1 MSLSMKR
8 NWYLIVIAILFLW
21 ILCYFGSKR
30 VISIN
35 IGEKWNVTTWLFD
48 IDNTIDLFDS
58 TQVHEINILMSAE
71 KYQSMIDSYSETSE
85 KERFKTDIII
95 DWITVNDV
103 WVRLKWNST
112 LRWWGW
118 KWWMMNDGWWMMK
131 KFKNGEWMPDLP
143 RMDWDWPNEFDMPQ
157 DFWSWKFPDF
167 SFDLNSQNLPLLI
180 KFDKFVN
187 QTYQWHEMLSIRLWG
202 GMWRSQSSWQTFLE
216 EPYSY
221 ELYQEMWLPS
231 PDTSYWVVSIA
242 WKTWVLYELSE
253 LPEDSYFIQKWFGD
267 DNWVLYKA
275 WNFVNFEYIS
285 EDPLDYTDSFTQKTR
300 VNDYDL
306 ALLIKLLKFVTQSSD
321 EEFEEKINDYIDVES
336 VLTLLAIDN
345 FVWNNDSFGWMWS
358 NYYLYYHLWEQ
369 KFYMLTWDQNLAL
382 GGMWWMW
389 IWINN
394 EKITMNNDEQN
405 NFSWSEK
412 WFLKEI
418 SLWTESEEYKSG
430 DIKIQNENNFK
441 HNFKWDFNWDFWW
454 KNWWFGRN
462 ANNLLKTRL
471 LAIEKYSKMHDEIL
485 ENVKN
490 IALNT
495 QFSDNFFDTWTTAL
509 LKYNESNHII
519 DESIYLDN
527 VENIKLRLK

>member
-1 MSLSMKR
+1 M
-8 NWYLIVIAILFLW
+8 
-21 ILCYFGSKR
+21 
-30 VISIN
+30 
-35 IGEKWNVTTWLFD
+35 
-48 IDNTIDLFDS
+48 
-58 TQVHEINILMSAE
+58 
-71 KYQSMIDSYSETSE
+71 
-85 KERFKTDIII
+85 
-95 DWITVNDV
+95 
-103 WVRLKWNST
+103 
-112 LRWWGW
+112 
-118 KWWMMNDGWWMMK
+118 
-131 KFKNGEWMPDLP
+131 
-143 RMDWDWPNEFDMPQ
+143 
-157 DFWSWKFPDF
+157 
-167 SFDLNSQNLPLLI
+167 
-180 KFDKFVN
+180 
-187 QTYQWHEMLSIRLWG
+187 
-202 GMWRSQSSWQTFLE
+202 
-216 EPYSY
+216 
-221 ELYQEMWLPS
+221 
-231 PDTSYWVVSIA
+231 
-242 WKTWVLYELSE
+242 YELSE
-253 LPEDSYFIQKWFGD
+253 LPEDSFYIKKWFDD

-275 WNFVNFEYIS
+275 WNFVSFEYIS
-285 EDPLDYTDSFTQKTR
+285 EDPIDYVDSFTQKTR

-321 EEFEEKINDYIDVES
+321 EEFEEKINDYIDVDS

-471 LAIEKYSKMHDEIL
+471 LAID
-485 ENVKN
+485 
-490 IALNT
+490 
-495 QFSDNFFDTWTTAL
+495 W
-509 LKYNESNHII
+509 
-519 DESIYLDN
+519 
-527 VENIKLRLK
+527 